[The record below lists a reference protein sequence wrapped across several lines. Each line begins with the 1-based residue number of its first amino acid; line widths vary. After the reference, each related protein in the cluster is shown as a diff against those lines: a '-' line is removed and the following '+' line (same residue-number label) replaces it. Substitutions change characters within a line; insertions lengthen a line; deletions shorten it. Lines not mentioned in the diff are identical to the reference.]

1 MHKAA
6 VLSEEELK
14 KINSTSLKILNEV
27 GIGFHYDYALD
38 LFKKAGFK
46 VDNGK
51 VFFTEEQVDEY
62 VSKAPSFFTVK
73 AMNPEKNIPIGRG
86 YISFA
91 PGYGSPFIVEEGCNR
106 QATLSDFRN
115 FAILTGSSPHIDFSG
130 GILLDM
136 KDVPADI
143 KHKVGILELLRHSD
157 KPFMGSSDGARG
169 AKDSIKMAE
178 IVFGE
183 DFVANKPVMVNLI
196 NANSPL
202 AYSKTSLESMI
213 EYSKVSQPLIIS
225 SITMAGATAPATLAG
240 ALALQNAEVL
250 AGIVFS
256 QLINP
261 GNPVIYGGAS
271 AVTDMQDGELSVGG
285 GETVL
290 FATASAQLAREY
302 NLPVRGGGGSVTD
315 AKIHDNQSSQ
325 ESGMTLLG
333 TVAAD
338 TDFILHAAGSLQ
350 FYNAMSYE
358 KFIFDED
365 LCGTMKYIKKG
376 LNIDEEK
383 LAFDVIKEVGCCGEF
398 LSNIHTFNHFR
409 EEFHFPKVSDRHT
422 YSKWVDMGSNES
434 LEVAKRMLKERL
446 EENRNKNYLDST
458 TEKQLM
464 KYAGLDEKDNLTAS

>member
-1 MHKAA
+1 MHKAT
-6 VLSEEELK
+6 VLSEEELE
-14 KINSTSLKILNEV
+14 KINSVSLRILSEA
-27 GIGFHYDYALD
+27 GIGFQYEPALD

-46 VDNGK
+46 TENGK
-51 VFFTEEQVDEY
+51 VFFTEDQVKEY
-62 VSKAPSFFTVK
+62 VSKAPDFFMVN
-73 AMNPEKNIPIGRG
+73 AMNSGKNIHIGKG

-91 PGYGSPFIVEEGCNR
+91 PGYGSPFVIENGRNR
-106 QATLSDFRN
+106 QTTISDFRN
-115 FAILTGSSPHIDFSG
+115 FAILSGSSPHIDFSG
-130 GILLDM
+130 GMLVDM
-136 KDVPADI
+136 SDVPSDI
-143 KHKVGILELLRHSD
+143 KHKVGILELLRNSD
-157 KPFMGSSDGARG
+157 KPFMGSSDGYQGAR
-169 AKDSIKMAE
+169 DSIKMAE

-183 DFVANKPVMVNLI
+183 DFVANNPVMVNLI

-202 AYSKTSLESMI
+202 AYSAKSLEAMI

-240 ALALQNAEVL
+240 ALAVQNAEVL
-250 AGIVFS
+250 AGIIFA
-256 QLINP
+256 QLLNP

-271 AVTDMQDGELSVGG
+271 AITDMQDGELSIGG

-290 FATASAQLAREY
+290 FATASAQLARQF
-302 NLPVRGGGGSVTD
+302 NLPVRGGGGSLTD

-383 LAFDVIKEVGCCGEF
+383 LALDVIKEVGCCGEF
-398 LSNIHTFNHFR
+398 LSNHHTFKHFK
-409 EEFHFPKVSDRHT
+409 EEFHFPSVSDRHT
-422 YSKWVDMGSNES
+422 YSKWLEMGSTES
-434 LEVAKRMLKERL
+434 IEVARRILNERL
-446 EENRNKNYLDST
+446 AQNKDKNYLDRD

-464 KYAGLDEKDNLTAS
+464 EYAGVDSSLFG